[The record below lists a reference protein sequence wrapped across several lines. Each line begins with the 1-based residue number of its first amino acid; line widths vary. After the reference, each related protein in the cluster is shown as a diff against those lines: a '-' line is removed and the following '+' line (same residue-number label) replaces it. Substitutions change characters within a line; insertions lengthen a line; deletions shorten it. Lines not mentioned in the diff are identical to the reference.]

1 MTAKEILEGAEQLA
15 RESHSE
21 ATPWDARL
29 LLAHAMGGR
38 NPLSLDAR
46 QEVGERGQAAFRMLW
61 ARRVAG
67 EPVQHLL
74 GEGDFHGRPFFVDRR
89 GACFRPRP
97 PAPRAP
103 RPPA

>member
-67 EPVQHLL
+67 GPVQHLL
-74 GEGDFHGRPFFVDRR
+74 GEGDFHGRPLFVDRR
-89 GACFRPRP
+89 ARG
-97 PAPRAP
+97 APRAP
-103 RPPA
+103 ARA